1 MSHPR
6 VYISNLSFEATES
19 QLYEFL
25 QDYGVVSVLI
35 PSQTVRGLK
44 NKAVRPFGIAYAEFS
59 NEEDAL
65 KVIKELS
72 GKIFMERTLN
82 LRMHIPIDSNK
93 ASGGKKGSESP
104 EASSS
109 QENNDAANPEPV
121 PVQAQ
126 TSTKVKAKR
135 HRLRSFRRKHREE
148 NIVVVPPETTQEV
161 PENEHSE
168 TPAGTQDA
176 AQGAAPIVGSD
187 PITEAALGV
196 VPPVAEESATS
207 ASDSAT
213 TAAATGESPSSSSS
227 PGDNSEAAA
236 SGEGSPA
243 NATENDAPVRPASE
257 NVAFIGF
264 IPRNTTDDQ
273 IRTYFKG
280 LEPQEIIVFKNRT
293 YRRGFTFHRHFTAA
307 LVTFPDA
314 EKLDAAKQFVSQEK
328 FKGKQITVKN
338 AFLDKIEEVKQV
350 LVKKTGTN
358 SATENAE
365 QATSNPDAAEP
376 AQNEE
381 PVTTEEA
388 VTTQVPSVEEDVE
401 TSTAQAEGETAVEVS
416 KQPETTEAAP
426 DVNVEGEAPS
436 QEPVSQTEAP
446 VETAAPT
453 DAPTDADA
461 DADAVPVVGS
471 AGACA
476 QVDAQQPV
484 EQAA

>member
-35 PSQTVRGLK
+35 PSQIVRGLK

-126 TSTKVKAKR
+126 ASTKVKAKR

-161 PENEHSE
+161 PENEDSE
-168 TPAGTQDA
+168 TPAGSQD
-176 AQGAAPIVGSD
+176 AAPIVGSD

-236 SGEGSPA
+236 SEERSSA

-264 IPRNTTDDQ
+264 IPSNTTDDQ

-365 QATSNPDAAEP
+365 QATSNPDAVEP

-416 KQPETTEAAP
+416 KQSETTQAAP

-436 QEPVSQTEAP
+436 QEPVSETKAP
-446 VETAAPT
+446 VETDAPT
-453 DAPTDADA
+453 DAPT

>member
-6 VYISNLSFEATES
+6 IYISNLSFEATES

-126 TSTKVKAKR
+126 ASTKVKAKR

-148 NIVVVPPETTQEV
+148 NIVVVPPKTTQEV
-161 PENEHSE
+161 PENEDSE
-168 TPAGTQDA
+168 TPAGSQD
-176 AQGAAPIVGSD
+176 AAPIVGSD

-207 ASDSAT
+207 ASGSAT

-227 PGDNSEAAA
+227 LGDNSEAAA
-236 SGEGSPA
+236 SEERSSA

-365 QATSNPDAAEP
+365 QATSNPDAVEP

-416 KQPETTEAAP
+416 KQSETTQAAP

-436 QEPVSQTEAP
+436 QEPVSETKAP
-446 VETAAPT
+446 VETDAPT
-453 DAPTDADA
+453 DAPT